1 MRHVESI
8 PSIPESWASPILVI
22 LLLLL
27 APIPPK
33 MTTWRSQL

>member
-22 LLLLL
+22 LLLL